1 MELHDATLN
10 AFYKKEESFYLTT
23 FEDDTTNE
31 KGTDS
36 GRVLALSD
44 GVFAVAITL
53 LVLTIQV
60 PNLPPTSSL
69 ITLNTQLLDSLLAL
83 WPTVL
88 GYIISFLVVGAYWR
102 AHRHIFRHIKRYD
115 AAFLTLNLLLLL
127 TVSFLPLPTGVIGR
141 YPGSWVAVVFYALS
155 LALTGVMTFLLWWY
169 ASRAYRLIDAH
180 LEKNIIRYYEIRF
193 LIPPA
198 IFLLSIGLAFVNI
211 LLPAISGPNLA
222 EYSWV
227 LIAVALT
234 IFERLYRKRTKLQRQ
249 SLR

>member
-1 MELHDATLN
+1 M
-10 AFYKKEESFYLTT
+10 LTT
-23 FEDDTTNE
+23 VDDDIHE

-60 PNLPPTSSL
+60 PNLPPISSL
-69 ITLNTQLLDSLLAL
+69 IKLNKLLLDSLLAL

-88 GYIISFLVVGAYWR
+88 SYIISFLVVGAYWR
-102 AHRHIFRHIKRYD
+102 AHRHIFRRIERYD
-115 AAFLTLNLLLLL
+115 AAFLRLNLLLLL
-127 TVSFLPLPTGVIGR
+127 SVSFLPLPTGVIGR
-141 YPGSWVAVVFYALS
+141 YRGSWVAVVFYALS

-180 LEKNIIRYYEIRF
+180 LEKSIIRYYDIRF
-193 LIPPA
+193 LITPA

-211 LLPAISGPNLA
+211 FLPVISGPNLA
-222 EYSWV
+222 EYSWLLV
-227 LIAVALT
+227 AVALT
-234 IFERLYRKRTKLQRQ
+234 INERLYRRRIKLQHQRVRKNAREDPP
-249 SLR
+249 SA